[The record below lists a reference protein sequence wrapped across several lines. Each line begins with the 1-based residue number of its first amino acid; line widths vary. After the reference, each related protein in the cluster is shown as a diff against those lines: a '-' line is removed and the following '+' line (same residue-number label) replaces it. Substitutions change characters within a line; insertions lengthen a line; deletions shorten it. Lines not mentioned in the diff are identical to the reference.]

1 MDYLPQIR
9 DEIIAISREENVETS
24 KAFIIWVIEQYYSL
38 PRDEAVSAVTDSSGD
53 KRVDAFIETEDSI
66 KILQCKLFEDA
77 EKEVGEREVSVF
89 KGCLDWLRQPNELQQ
104 LNQPRLFD
112 CATTF
117 VEKWNEGATV
127 ELHYFAL
134 GRFSDGATRERRV
147 FNNSDNRDRVQMY
160 FHDIDDIVNL
170 FQANLQSVNP
180 LSSET
185 VTLAI
190 SKNQFFVRQDGGF
203 PALVMSVKG
212 SELSSLYER
221 YGDRL
226 FERNIRLFK
235 GIRKGS
241 INARIIDTVTIEG
254 DRMKF
259 WYYNNGVS
267 FVCSNF
273 TLDDDRNPSKV
284 TVTAPQ
290 VINGCQTTACLKE
303 AKERME
309 TEIPQDV
316 DVLARFI
323 KAPISDV
330 ELIALYTNSQNPVS
344 EAQLKSN
351 DSIQKRLKRDFDSYA
366 PPYFYSI
373 KEGDWK
379 GLSREERR
387 KYDSRIIDLIKATQ
401 AVFAFLEDPAFARRY
416 RIELFSKKYAEIFKK
431 DTRVEEILLP
441 WRILTFVEKKIAA
454 YRKGEFNKLKLNPN
468 DFDDDQKASILRKEF
483 LLYSNL
489 MLLYFMHNL
498 IRKRY
503 GEYTPEIARRLLN
516 NQLEARIEQLFNY
529 IVAVLSFSEKLRQ
542 ETNLPRYLKNINNIK
557 SLSSEIEKEIEK
569 DKAQKKDILAETL
582 PNP

>member
-1 MDYLPQIR
+1 MDYISQIR
-9 DEIIAISREENVETS
+9 DEITATSQEENVNTS

-38 PRDEAVSAVTDSSGD
+38 PREEVVSAITDSSGD

-66 KILQCKLFEDA
+66 KILQCKLFDDA
-77 EKEVGEREVSVF
+77 SKEVGEKEISVF
-89 KGCLDWLRQPNELQQ
+89 KGCLDWLRQPNEIQQ
-104 LNQPRLFD
+104 LNLPRLFD

-117 VEKWNEGATV
+117 TEKWNEGATV
-127 ELHYFAL
+127 ELHYFVL
-134 GRFSDGATRERRV
+134 GRFSDGAARERRV

-160 FHDIDDIVNL
+160 FHDADDILNF

-185 VTLAI
+185 VTMAI
-190 SKNQFFVRQDGGF
+190 SKNQFFLQQDGGF

-212 SELSSLYER
+212 SELASLYER

-241 INARIIDTVTIEG
+241 INARIIDTVTTEG
-254 DRMKF
+254 DRKKF

-273 TLDDDRNPSKV
+273 VLDNDKNPSKV

-303 AKERME
+303 AKDRME
-309 TEIPQDV
+309 TEIPQDIE
-316 DVLARFI
+316 VLARFI
-323 KAPISDV
+323 KAPIADV
-330 ELIALYTNSQNPVS
+330 ELIAFYTNSQNPVS

-351 DSIQKRLKRDFDSYA
+351 DSIQKRLKRDFENYA

-379 GLSREERR
+379 VLSREDRQ
-387 KYDSRIIDLIKATQ
+387 KYDGRIIELIPATQ
-401 AVFAFLEDPAFARRY
+401 AIYAFLEDPAFARRY

-441 WRILTFVEKKIAA
+441 WRILTVVEKNIAA
-454 YRKGEFNKLKLNPN
+454 YRKEEFNKLKLNPD
-468 DFDDDQKASILRKEF
+468 DFDEDAKISILRREF

-489 MLLYFMHNL
+489 MLLYFIFTL

-503 GEYTPEIARRLLN
+503 GEYTPEVARRLLN
-516 NQLEARIEQLFNY
+516 NQLETRTEQLFNY

-542 ETNLPRYLKNINNIK
+542 EQNLPRYLKNISNIK
-557 SLSSEIEKEIEK
+557 SLCSEVEKEIEK
-569 DKAQKKDILAETL
+569 DRAQKKDILAKVL